1 MQQGTLK
8 INDTVKWLSLFEK
21 PFDNEAPVIGRHRD
35 YYLNSVKVMTVA
47 IEKAN
52 GP

>member
-1 MQQGTLK
+1 LQNVTYDYSYKLTMQQGTLK

-35 YYLNSVKVMTVA
+35 YYT
-47 IEKAN
+47 E
-52 GP
+52 